1 MKITDYSLVSTL
13 ASNNVLLIDGSGG
26 TKTILAKDLLKA
38 LAEAGNAKDYL
49 TVMNVADLTQST
61 AVAKT
66 DKLMVN
72 TSAGNKGITVD
83 DALWAILDACAPLE
97 VRKNTFRGKN
107 LGAALTS
114 EQKTN
119 IANGT
124 FKGFF
129 LGDYWE
135 IGGRVWR
142 IVDMDYWWNSGD
154 TACTTHHLVVMP
166 DSQLYT
172 AKMNE
177 TNTTTGGYVG
187 SKMYTENLENAK
199 TLVYAAFGETAILEH
214 REYLTNA
221 VTNGVASAGAWFNS
235 KVELPNQIQMNGSAV
250 FAPACDGSSVPNLY
264 TIDKTQ
270 LALMAAHPK
279 FINPGRYW
287 YWLRDVVSGTHFAD
301 VASHGYADFY
311 YASSSAGVRPLFG
324 LKG

>member
-13 ASNNVLLIDGSGG
+13 ASNNVLLVDGSGG

-66 DKLMVN
+66 DKLMLN

-83 DALWAILDACAPLE
+83 DALWAILDVCAPLE

-154 TACTTHHLVVMP
+154 TACTTHHLVIMP
-166 DSQLYT
+166 DAILYS
-172 AKMNE
+172 AQMNE
-177 TNTTTGGYVG
+177 TNITTGGYVG

-199 TLVYAAFGETAILEH
+199 TLVYAAFGETAVLKH

-221 VTNGVASAGAWFNS
+221 VTDGHPSAGAWYDS
-235 KVELPNQIQMNGSAV
+235 KVELPNEIMMYGSYV
-250 FAPACDGSSVPNLY
+250 FTAAGDGTFVPNRY

-270 LALMAAHPK
+270 LALMAAHPRY
-279 FINPGRYW
+279 INPARQTQ
-287 YWLRDVVSGTHFAD
+287 WLRDVVSSARFARVGSYGD
-301 VASHGYADFY
+301 ASYAI
-311 YASSSAGVRPLFG
+311 ASGSSGVRPVFG
-324 LKG
+324 LVG